1 MISKKLLWWSLPLL
15 LLVLFAGG
23 CFGPGAQFGAP
34 GKTGIKG
41 IVAMPEN
48 NCYTYNCVNPQV
60 SEGEPAASASITLWK
75 EDGTAYKTAV
85 ANACGQ
91 YEIDDVENSCYILYA
106 TIQGGEAIVKKG
118 INNLTSGSMNDVG
131 EANYYTT
138 AQVIIYEVAKEKYP
152 DAVKCSDIPG
162 FVPTEN
168 LLNAVKKA
176 LSECRDAQKDDLVR
190 AYAGDIADTLFG
202 APCNAC
208 APVTPPARCIN
219 LPQPE
224 IISYTLGVSEL
235 GKQITFSVTNA
246 ASFPQGTTFSWKFD
260 DGAPGSGPSVTH
272 TYSEPGHY
280 SVEVTA
286 NHRRACQPV
295 SVVVSVSLAE
305 TPAQITVKKVV
316 EGGTTPQGGWS
327 FTVKDSQ
334 NQQVTTF
341 TLPEN
346 GNYEKTISGLTPGET
361 YTVTETNVLGSG
373 WSTIWQV
380 EGGSS
385 GSGQSASLSAPGTI
399 TFTNTYTPAQITVKK
414 VVEGGTTPQG
424 GWSFT
429 VKDSQNQQV
438 TTFTL
443 PENGNYEKTI
453 SGLTPGETYTVT
465 ETNVLGSGW
474 STIWQ
479 VEGGSS
485 GSGQSASL
493 SAPGTITFTN
503 TYTAGCSWKD
513 ETAWADGIRYVQQ
526 GNWATYTPYG
536 GVAETVT
543 LWAGQN
549 KNAGTVSFSAPS
561 NGQVEITITLN
572 SGWRFDPG
580 KPENVKIQDYV
591 SAPSG
596 NPNPGGFAHK
606 AYAQNSPFTITVP
619 QKNYYGVHVDV
630 EHCE

>member
-399 TFTNTYTPAQITVKK
+399 TFTNTYT
-414 VVEGGTTPQG
+414 
-424 GWSFT
+424 
-429 VKDSQNQQV
+429 
-438 TTFTL
+438 
-443 PENGNYEKTI
+443 
-453 SGLTPGETYTVT
+453 
-465 ETNVLGSGW
+465 
-474 STIWQ
+474 
-479 VEGGSS
+479 
-485 GSGQSASL
+485 
-493 SAPGTITFTN
+493 
-503 TYTAGCSWKD
+503 AGCSWKD